1 MSLIVNGTEVDKVV
15 YNGTEV
21 EKVVYNGTV
30 VWENSDE
37 LILNV
42 SSKQSYNN
50 NLGLIYGIFVYV
62 TAGKKGCSV
71 SFNNQTKVV
80 AANTSENVIFETET
94 EGVTGDLIIKGDFTN
109 VYPSNI
115 GDSGGVAGYKINEIK
130 KWYNKLNYVPN
141 YFFQYMTIDF
151 NIELPDNIVEIEE
164 NAFQQN
170 TAANI
175 NISSNNILT
184 FNNLESCLT
193 FYPRDTFFSNATNN
207 GDVWSINGFVLA
219 PYGAN
224 SMGRTDTFTIP
235 NGTKHLAAGLFYAYP
250 STGATKFNLSNINFS
265 TDGLLTD
272 IPDSFCVDAV
282 NLNNLEIPASIV
294 KIGARAFAQSNQ
306 EMTLTEITFNQ
317 SENTEIEFAEQKS
330 VGLTGA
336 GAFYTKSNLSTNV
349 YTENISVLNYNWNG
363 DNRTVTF
370 YKLDKTTIIPR
381 LTTPTIS
388 MNGNV
393 LNVDDYDINS
403 AKFVISAFGNIIE
416 TTQTSI
422 DLTPYIPTPEATTTY
437 TISIYSLTDN
447 NSYARSLSGST
458 TYTITIPTEEQV

>member
-1 MSLIVNGTEVDKVV
+1 MSLIV
-15 YNGTEV
+15 NGTEV
-21 EKVVYNGTV
+21 EKVVYNGTEVEKVIYNGTV
-30 VWENSDE
+30 VWESGDE
-37 LILNV
+37 LIMNVKSVESGRGSGYGVWISV
-42 SSKQSYNN
+42 SS
-50 NLGLIYGIFVYV
+50 GP
-62 TAGKKGCSV
+62 KGCSV
-71 SFNNQTKVV
+71 TFNDETKNISP
-80 AANTSENVIFETET
+80 NTSSSIRFET
-94 EGVTGDLIIKGDFTN
+94 VSADVSGDLIIKGDFISVYPTN
-109 VYPSNI
+109 V
-115 GDSGGVAGYKINEIK
+115 GDTEGAQGYKINEIK
-130 KWYNKLNYVPN
+130 KWYKKLNYVPN
-141 YFFQYMTIDF
+141 NFFQYMTIDF
-151 NIELPDNIVEIEE
+151 DIELPDNIVEIEE
-164 NAFQQN
+164 NAFHHDA
-170 TAANI
+170 TAYT

-184 FNNLESCLT
+184 FNNLESCAT
-193 FYPRDTFFSNATNN
+193 FEPRDTFFSNAINN

-219 PYGAN
+219 PYGTN

-235 NGTKHLAAGLFYAYP
+235 NGTKHLAAGLFYSYP

-265 TDGLLTD
+265 TDGLLTE
-272 IPDSFCVDAV
+272 IPGSFCTDAV

-294 KIGARAFAQSNQ
+294 KIGARAFACSAQ

-349 YTENISVLNYNWNG
+349 YTENISVLNYNWEL

-388 MNGNV
+388 MNGNI
-393 LNVDDYDINS
+393 LNVDNYDINS
-403 AKFVISAFGNIIE
+403 AKFVISAFGNTIE

-437 TISIYSLTDN
+437 TISIYSLTDSN
-447 NSYARSLSGST
+447 LYARSLSGST

>member
-50 NLGLIYGIFVYV
+50 NLGLIYGIFVHV

-94 EGVTGDLIIKGDFTN
+94 EGVTGDLIIKGDFISVYPTN
-109 VYPSNI
+109 V
-115 GDSGGVAGYKINEIK
+115 GDTEGVQGYKINEIK
-130 KWYNKLNYVPN
+130 KWYKKLNYVPD
-141 YFFQYMTIDF
+141 YFFQYMKIDF
-151 NIELPDNIVEIEE
+151 DIELPDNITEIKP
-164 NAFQQN
+164 NAFNQD
-170 TAANI
+170 AGAGI
-175 NISSNNILT
+175 IISSNNILT
-184 FNNLESCLT
+184 FNNLESCIT
-193 FYPRDTFFSNATNN
+193 FGPSDTFFSNATNN

-219 PYGAN
+219 PYDFNAI
-224 SMGRTDTFTIP
+224 GRTDTFTIP
-235 NGTKHLAAGLFYAYP
+235 NGTKHLASGLFYRYP
-250 STGATKFNLSNINFS
+250 STGFTKFNLSNIIFS
-265 TDGLLTD
+265 TDGLLTE
-272 IPDSFCVDAV
+272 IPDSFCTDAT
-282 NLNNLEIPASIV
+282 NLNNLEIPASIT
-294 KIGARAFAQSNQ
+294 KIGAKAFGQGAQN
-306 EMTLTEITFNQ
+306 MTLSNITFKHP
-317 SENTEIEFAEQKS
+317 ENTTIEFAEQNS
-330 VGLTGA
+330 VGLTGM
-336 GAFYTKSNLSTNV
+336 GAFYTKSDIPTNV
-349 YTENISVLNYNWNG
+349 YTENISVLNYNWEL

-393 LNVDDYDINS
+393 LNVDNYDINS
-403 AKFVISAFGNIIE
+403 AKFVISAFGNTIE

-437 TISIYSLTDN
+437 TISIYSLTDSN
-447 NSYARSLSGST
+447 LYARSLSGST